1 MSEPAELLAGRVARG
16 DDAAAEELVEAMRP
30 LVSSMATRFQG
41 RVPRSDLEQ
50 AGVVGVLRAA
60 ATFDVE
66 HGTPFGGYAAQF
78 VMGEMLAC
86 VRQQSAPVRV
96 PRSVAENERAVGA
109 AVDLLTSEH
118 GRSPTVAEIA
128 ERAQLDEEAV
138 LDALRA
144 SMAARPVS
152 LDEIEPERFGETDET
167 LEAVERRLELGTRLD
182 RLDRRSR
189 VVLVLRFGMELSQRE
204 IAERLGISQMHVS
217 RLLRAA
223 MAEIADEGEDD
234 APSG

>member
-1 MSEPAELLAGRVARG
+1 LRAIGTFMRRLEQFAQFSDPEVGPVKTIGVLGGIGPQATMDFERRLHRVAQRLLPQRG
-16 DDAAAEELVEAMRP
+16 NTGYPPMVVHYHRRP
-30 LVSSMATRFQG
+30 
-41 RVPRSDLEQ
+41 P
-50 AGVVGVLRAA
+50 
-60 ATFDVE
+60 
-66 HGTPFGGYAAQF
+66 F

-86 VRQQSAPVRV
+86 VRQQAAPVRV
-96 PRSVAENERAVGA
+96 PRSVAENERAVAA
-109 AVDLLTSEH
+109 AVDRLTLAH

-128 ERAQLDEEAV
+128 EQAKLHEEAV

-167 LEAVERRLELGTRLD
+167 LEAVERRLELGSRLD

-189 VVLVLRFGMELSQRE
+189 AVLVLRFGMELSQRE

-223 MAEIADEGEDD
+223 MSDIADQGEDD
-234 APSG
+234 ATSG

>member
-1 MSEPAELLAGRVARG
+1 
-16 DDAAAEELVEAMRP
+16 
-30 LVSSMATRFQG
+30 
-41 RVPRSDLEQ
+41 
-50 AGVVGVLRAA
+50 
-60 ATFDVE
+60 
-66 HGTPFGGYAAQF
+66 
-78 VMGEMLAC
+78 
-86 VRQQSAPVRV
+86 
-96 PRSVAENERAVGA
+96 VAENERAVA
-109 AVDLLTSEH
+109 ATVDLLTSEH